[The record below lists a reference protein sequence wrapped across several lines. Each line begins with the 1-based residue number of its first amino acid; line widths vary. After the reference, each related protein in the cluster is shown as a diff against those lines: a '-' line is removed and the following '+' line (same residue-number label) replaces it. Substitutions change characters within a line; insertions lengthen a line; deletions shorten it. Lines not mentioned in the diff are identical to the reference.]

1 MENIKGLEI
10 IKRQMEENIETLM
23 EFHKF
28 QLEMFENIM
37 NLSDIDEIDNAIA
50 DSYDEFEFS
59 TLMSEIKQSERDN
72 FTRLMDLAWDIK
84 CNSLIVFFIFFII
97 HWAILY
103 SWNTFHFFY
112 KSFTI
117 KFHTS
122 TPLPCI
128 YLIVL
133 LFPH

>member
-1 MENIKGLEI
+1 MENIKGMEI

-59 TLMSEIKQSERDN
+59 TLISEIKQSERDN

-84 CNSLIVFFIFFII
+84 CNEINEEKEEQLNRCM
-97 HWAILY
+97 A
-103 SWNTFHFFY
+103 
-112 KSFTI
+112 KG
-117 KFHTS
+117 
-122 TPLPCI
+122 C
-128 YLIVL
+128 
-133 LFPH
+133 